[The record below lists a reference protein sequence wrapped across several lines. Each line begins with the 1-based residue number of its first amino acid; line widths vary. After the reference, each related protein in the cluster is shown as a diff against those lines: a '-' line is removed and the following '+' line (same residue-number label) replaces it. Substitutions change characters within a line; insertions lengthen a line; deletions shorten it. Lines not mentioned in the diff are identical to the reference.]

1 MQIFKKPILLV
12 SLIVIAAS
20 AYILGW
26 TKIFVVE
33 KITIESADKKIVSDV
48 LAKVTQTPAVVS
60 IGQPLARVDRREIA
74 TRLREMLWIEN
85 IKLDRNLFTGELQ
98 IKIVPRNPIG
108 KLVAKDSTNVE
119 TVGFLDQDLE
129 YFYLPRQA
137 VIRAINAGEWS
148 ELPEISFQDD
158 GSEVRQD
165 VADLL
170 RVLQENSLKVERV
183 TAKDQLSI
191 STKAVFNDRRLDITW
206 GSVKELE
213 LKLEILQRLIEL
225 KANKYVK
232 NVNLSN
238 PVSPIVSR

>member
-1 MQIFKKPILLV
+1 MQIFKKPILLL

-137 VIRAINAGEWS
+137 VIRAVNAGEWS

-170 RVLQENSLKVERV
+170 RVLQENALKVERV

>member
-1 MQIFKKPILLV
+1 MQIFKKPILLL

-170 RVLQENSLKVERV
+170 RVLQENALKVERV

>member
-1 MQIFKKPILLV
+1 MQIFKKPILLL

>member
-1 MQIFKKPILLV
+1 MQIFKKPILLL

-158 GSEVRQD
+158 DSEVRQD

>member
-1 MQIFKKPILLV
+1 MQIFKKPILLL

-158 GSEVRQD
+158 DSEVRQD

-170 RVLQENSLKVERV
+170 RVLQENALKVERV

>member
-1 MQIFKKPILLV
+1 MQIFKKPILLL

-158 GSEVRQD
+158 GAEVRQD

>member
-1 MQIFKKPILLV
+1 MQIFKKPILLL

-98 IKIVPRNPIG
+98 IEIVPRNPIG

-170 RVLQENSLKVERV
+170 RVLQENALKVERV

>member
-1 MQIFKKPILLV
+1 MQIFKKPILLL

-48 LAKVTQTPAVVS
+48 LAKVEQSPAVVS

-158 GSEVRQD
+158 GAEVRQD

>member
-1 MQIFKKPILLV
+1 
-12 SLIVIAAS
+12 
-20 AYILGW
+20 
-26 TKIFVVE
+26 
-33 KITIESADKKIVSDV
+33 
-48 LAKVTQTPAVVS
+48 
-60 IGQPLARVDRREIA
+60 
-74 TRLREMLWIEN
+74 
-85 IKLDRNLFTGELQ
+85 
-98 IKIVPRNPIG
+98 
-108 KLVAKDSTNVE
+108 
-119 TVGFLDQDLE
+119 
-129 YFYLPRQA
+129 

-158 GSEVRQD
+158 GAEVRQD

-225 KANKYVK
+225 KANKYIK

>member
-1 MQIFKKPILLV
+1 MQIFKKPILLL

-48 LAKVTQTPAVVS
+48 LAKVEQSPAVVS